1 MIEELNKALIL
12 AVLKTPLKQILD
24 GSLFY
29 FLVDTEGY
37 SNSHQKN
44 ISNKKRLDKLAVFQ
58 VEIKIYVDPLE
69 DSFTMKTIVK
79 EYKRLSLE
87 EVNKAIV
94 LEEL

>member
-44 ISNKKRLDKLAVFQ
+44 ISNKKRLDK
-58 VEIKIYVDPLE
+58 
-69 DSFTMKTIVK
+69 
-79 EYKRLSLE
+79 
-87 EVNKAIV
+87 
-94 LEEL
+94 